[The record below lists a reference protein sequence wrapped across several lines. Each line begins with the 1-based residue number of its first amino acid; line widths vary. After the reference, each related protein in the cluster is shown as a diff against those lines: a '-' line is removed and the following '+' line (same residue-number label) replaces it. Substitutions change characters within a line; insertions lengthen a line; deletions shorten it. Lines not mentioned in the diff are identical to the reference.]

1 MWGEKKTK
9 IVATLSDF
17 RANEEFVRGLFE
29 AGMDVVRINSAHVT
43 EEGAAKIVEA
53 VRRVNPAI
61 PVILD
66 TKGPEI
72 RVTAVADEYGG
83 AIGFQTGER
92 VKVRGT
98 ADGEPSTRDTIYFNV
113 ATVVRDIA
121 VGARLLIADGE
132 LELRVTD
139 KTDEELMCEF
149 VRGGTLRSRK
159 SVNVPGMKIDLPS
172 VTEKDRRFIEWAV
185 KNDVDFIAHSFV
197 RSAGDVHAVQEILD
211 RYDSPIKIIS
221 KIENQQGI
229 DNLDEIVEA
238 SYGVMVARGDLGVE
252 LPAEAIPNAQR
263 RIVERCIAAKRPV
276 IIATQMLYSMVR
288 SPRPTRAEVS
298 DVASAIYERVDAV
311 MLSDETAM
319 GDYPVE
325 AVSTMSRVAREIEK
339 DETHFTPMIDM
350 NMVSVNHEISSYRR
364 FSRSGPNPSTS
375 MQALACSCQAMVAAR
390 SPTILSCCSLRFRAA
405 RNAGTRNSR
414 GTLSGSASARIRRAF
429 SVEGIPRSLGC
440 IITAMLC
447 SASIRWR
454 LFTRFSRSRPMPNSS
469 CSAMVM
475 HHPVSSATLVRV
487 TSSSSSRLIFF
498 FICFSLPTVKCP
510 AQFFKLLQRHILVPA
525 RLYHQV
531 MGRGL
536 QAVPGL
542 FLLPVQLFDPP
553 VKLALV
559 LFKRHSGIVPPLPP
573 APAAAPGTGSGGSTA
588 G

>member
-319 GDYPVE
+319 GDFPVE
-325 AVSTMSRVAREIEK
+325 SVETMARIAREIER
-339 DETHFTPMIDM
+339 DETHFKPMIDM
-350 NMVSVNHEISSYRR
+350 DMVSVNHEITAQLARSAVRASTNLPIKYVVLDTKTGRTGRYLAAFRGQKTVMAVCYQLHAQRILALSYGVVPILRNQELKDR
-364 FSRSGPNPSTS
+364 YHFLIDALEVIEQHQKLDGQDLLAIVGGSFGPDGGASYVEIANI
-375 MQALACSCQAMVAAR
+375 LNIRKRNEEIVAAQK
-390 SPTILSCCSLRFRAA
+390 S
-405 RNAGTRNSR
+405 
-414 GTLSGSASARIRRAF
+414 
-429 SVEGIPRSLGC
+429 
-440 IITAMLC
+440 
-447 SASIRWR
+447 
-454 LFTRFSRSRPMPNSS
+454 
-469 CSAMVM
+469 
-475 HHPVSSATLVRV
+475 
-487 TSSSSSRLIFF
+487 
-498 FICFSLPTVKCP
+498 
-510 AQFFKLLQRHILVPA
+510 
-525 RLYHQV
+525 
-531 MGRGL
+531 
-536 QAVPGL
+536 
-542 FLLPVQLFDPP
+542 
-553 VKLALV
+553 
-559 LFKRHSGIVPPLPP
+559 
-573 APAAAPGTGSGGSTA
+573 
-588 G
+588 